1 MPEQPSRPKKPKK
14 KVTGKRPVREPAKR
28 MTKHTNATSS
38 PKEQPSRATSKG
50 DGTRAPRAGRKRP
63 ATHVNR
69 SAESVRNRT
78 TPKASIQS
86 PNRVRARSV
95 SPTQITGTVRR
106 RLVRVTAFL
115 VLPALIA
122 SVFLVLHTS
131 LFAIASVKVTG
142 AHETPPAEIVTIAGL
157 NGHPPLIDVN
167 PAEISTRLESL
178 PWIKTAVVARHW
190 PKSVTISVTE
200 RVPVAE
206 ASIRRHRWELFDSEG
221 RALGFRSLRTKGLV
235 RLRQVS
241 PMPSP
246 GAVVSEALGGEVALA
261 DALPIALVSQ
271 VQEVTYSTSDE
282 LSIKLVLGPIVIFGS
297 ASALSEKVVALSTL
311 LANHVSLVGVTT
323 INLRVPSSPVLS
335 SASLVAKVPVKAIKS
350 TPVGTT
356 TPAISG

>member
-1 MPEQPSRPKKPKK
+1 M
-14 KVTGKRPVREPAKR
+14 
-28 MTKHTNATSS
+28 
-38 PKEQPSRATSKG
+38 
-50 DGTRAPRAGRKRP
+50 
-63 ATHVNR
+63 
-69 SAESVRNRT
+69 
-78 TPKASIQS
+78 
-86 PNRVRARSV
+86 
-95 SPTQITGTVRR
+95 
-106 RLVRVTAFL
+106 RVTAFL

-142 AHETPPAEIVTIAGL
+142 AYETPSAEIVTTAGL
-157 NGHPPLIDVN
+157 NGRPPLIDVN

-206 ASIRRHRWELFDSEG
+206 ASIRRQRWELFDSVG

-235 RLRQVS
+235 RLRQVL

-246 GAVVSEALGGEVALA
+246 GAVASEALGGEVALA
-261 DALPIALVSQ
+261 DALPIALLSQ

-282 LSIKLVLGPIVIFGS
+282 LSIKLVVGPIVIFGS
-297 ASALSEKVVALSTL
+297 ASALSDKVVALSTL
-311 LANHVSLVGVTT
+311 LADHVSLVGVTS
-323 INLRVPSSPVLS
+323 INLSVPSSPVLN
-335 SASLVAKVPVKAIKS
+335 SASQVTKVPVKATES

-356 TPAISG
+356 TPATGG

>member
-1 MPEQPSRPKKPKK
+1 M
-14 KVTGKRPVREPAKR
+14 
-28 MTKHTNATSS
+28 
-38 PKEQPSRATSKG
+38 
-50 DGTRAPRAGRKRP
+50 
-63 ATHVNR
+63 
-69 SAESVRNRT
+69 
-78 TPKASIQS
+78 QS
-86 PNRVRARSV
+86 PNRARARSV
-95 SPTQITGTVRR
+95 SPTPITGTVRR

-115 VLPALIA
+115 ALPALIA
-122 SVFLVLHTS
+122 SAFLVLHTS

-142 AHETPPAEIVTIAGL
+142 ANETPAAEIVTTAGL
-157 NGHPPLIDVN
+157 NGRPPLIDVN
-167 PAEISTRLESL
+167 PAEVSTRLESL

-206 ASIRRHRWELFDSEG
+206 VSIRRHRWELFDSEG

-235 RLRQVS
+235 RLQQVS

-246 GAVVSEALGGEVALA
+246 GTFAGGAFGGEVVLV

-271 VQEVTYSTSDE
+271 VQEVTYSASDE
-282 LSIKLVLGPIVIFGS
+282 LSIKLVSGPIVIFGS

-311 LANHVSLVGVTT
+311 LANHVSLVGVTS

-335 SASLVAKVPVKAIKS
+335 SASSATKVPVKVTKS
-350 TPVGTT
+350 TPTGTT